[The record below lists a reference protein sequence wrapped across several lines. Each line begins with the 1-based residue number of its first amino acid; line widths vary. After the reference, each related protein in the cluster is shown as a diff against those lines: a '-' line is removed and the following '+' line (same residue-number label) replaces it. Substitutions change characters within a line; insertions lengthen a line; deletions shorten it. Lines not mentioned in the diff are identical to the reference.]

1 MNWTLV
7 QCVGP
12 KANCDRAWL
21 HVQWGTHLTQNST
34 MPVERLLGLALL
46 ALILI
51 GSVVII
57 LPVLPGLV
65 LALIFAVSTWGLFLR
80 LEHALK
86 QRTGLAAAVLTLIFA
101 VLFLVPLVVTGISIA
116 EEVPRLVNG
125 IRQVIE
131 SGPLPP
137 PAWLRDVPFAGPRL
151 EASWINFVGD
161 ANALVHA
168 AWPYIGKAA
177 DFAASTAAQLGA
189 AILQIL
195 VALLVLFFLYRD
207 GRALSRRAHIM
218 VRKISGEY
226 GIRLLRVATATMRS
240 VVYGILGAAVIQG
253 VLAMFGLW
261 ISGVPGYVFLGVACI
276 LLAMIPV
283 GLIMLVLLPAAG
295 WLFYS
300 GSSGWGTFLL
310 LWSVLVVAQV
320 DNFIRPVLI
329 SRGANLPVVVILIG
343 IVGGLA
349 VGGIL
354 GIFVGATLLGVLYT
368 VIREW
373 SAVQEEDSRA
383 VELAPL
389 HENLTSASVLRS
401 HVSVER

>member
-1 MNWTLV
+1 
-7 QCVGP
+7 
-12 KANCDRAWL
+12 
-21 HVQWGTHLTQNST
+21 

-57 LPVLPGLV
+57 LPVLQGLV

-80 LEHALK
+80 LEDALK
-86 QRTGLAAAVLTLIFA
+86 QRTALAATVLTLVFA
-101 VLFLVPLVVTGISIA
+101 VLFLVPLVITGISIA
-116 EEVPRLVNG
+116 EEVPRLLSG
-125 IRQVIE
+125 IREVIE
-131 SGPLPP
+131 SGPPAPP
-137 PAWLRDVPFAGPRL
+137 VWLHDMPFVGPRL
-151 EASWINFVGD
+151 EAAWINLLGD

-177 DFAASTAAQLGA
+177 DFVGSTAAQMGA
-189 AILQIL
+189 ATLQIL
-195 VALLVLFFLYRD
+195 VALLILFFLYRD
-207 GRALSRRAHIM
+207 GRPLSRRAHIM

-226 GIRLLRVATATMRS
+226 GIRLLHVATATMRS

-261 ISGVPGYVFLGVACI
+261 ISGVPGYLFLGVACI
-276 LLAMIPV
+276 LLAMIPI

-310 LWSVLVVAQV
+310 LWSLLVVAQV

-343 IVGGLA
+343 IIGGLA

-368 VIREW
+368 VVREW
-373 SAVQEEDSRA
+373 SAVQAEESHAAA
-383 VELAPL
+383 VEIAPL
-389 HENLTSASVLRS
+389 HESLTTPLLRS
-401 HVSVER
+401 RAPVEP